1 MRVITTFFLLALA
14 IAPGCSLFYSAPK
27 PVETK
32 PLYEPLPDA
41 LDREYFHSPTG
52 DLLGHYPKDWLQVNT
67 EEIAELEN
75 ILDVYTDAGRSRAL
89 VLTEIPGTAE
99 LRRRVERDG
108 IIAIAEESRRI
119 RLAKIPTLV
128 TTREPSA
135 RLDHGILYST
145 YEYDTYGKDGMALHH
160 RVACVGTGVRFY
172 EIALV
177 ELHPEA
183 GRSANE
189 NFRLLQAVIA
199 GLEGTASVGSAVS
212 R

>member
-1 MRVITTFFLLALA
+1 MRVITFFLAFALA
-14 IAPGCSLFYSAPK
+14 GCSLFYTPPK
-27 PVETK
+27 PPETK

-75 ILDVYTDAGRSRAL
+75 ILDVYTDAQRSRAF

-108 IIAIAEESRRI
+108 IVAVAEESLRMRS
-119 RLAKIPTLV
+119 AKIASLSV
-128 TTREPSA
+128 TREPTA

-145 YEYDTYGKDGMALHH
+145 YEYQTQTKEGVILHH
-160 RVACVGTGVRFY
+160 RVGCVGTGVRFY
-172 EIALV
+172 ELAMV
-177 ELHPEA
+177 ELHPTA
-183 GRSANE
+183 SRSSIE

-199 GLEGTASVGSAVS
+199 GLEGTASVGNSVS

>member
-1 MRVITTFFLLALA
+1 MRTLILFLAAVLA
-14 IAPGCSLFYSAPK
+14 GCSLFYSPPK
-27 PVETK
+27 PIETK

-52 DLLGHYPKDWLQVNT
+52 DLLGRYPKDWLQVNT
-67 EEIAELEN
+67 EEIPELEN
-75 ILDVYTDAGRSRAL
+75 ILDVYTDAERSRAF

-108 IIAIAEESRRI
+108 IAAVAEESLKM
-119 RLAKIPTLV
+119 RLAKIPALLV
-128 TTREPSA
+128 TREPTA
-135 RLDHGILYST
+135 RLDHGILYSS
-145 YEYDTYGKDGMALHH
+145 YEYETRAKDGTTLHH

-172 EIALV
+172 ELALV
-177 ELHPEA
+177 ELHSVPSRDA
-183 GRSANE
+183 IE

-199 GLEGTASVGSAVS
+199 GLEGTASVGNSVS